1 VPPVV
6 ADDPAAM
13 PLDADPPAAGA
24 LELLELSLL
33 PPQAASPIA
42 SARAQA
48 PASSKR
54 CMRLTDAPLTWE
66 GVCPIPSATYYEHGG
81 AAD

>member
-1 VPPVV
+1 
-6 ADDPAAM
+6 M

-54 CMRLTDAPLTWE
+54 CMRLTDAL
-66 GVCPIPSATYYEHGG
+66 
-81 AAD
+81 

>member
-54 CMRLTDAPLTWE
+54 RMRLTDAPLTWE